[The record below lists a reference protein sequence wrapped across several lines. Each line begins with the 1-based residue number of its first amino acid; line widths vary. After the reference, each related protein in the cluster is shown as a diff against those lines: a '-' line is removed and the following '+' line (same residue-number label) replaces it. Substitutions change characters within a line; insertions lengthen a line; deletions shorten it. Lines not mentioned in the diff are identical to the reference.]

1 MMVEASANEVSE
13 DVFLD
18 ALDLAHEEIKKAG
31 SKCRLKCVKKLVKKK
46 MEFTPPELPEEYKKA
61 II

>member
-1 MMVEASANEVSE
+1 MQIKMR
-13 DVFLD
+13 
-18 ALDLAHEEIKKAG
+18 EEIGKE
-31 SKCRLKCVKKLVKKK
+31 K